1 MAKGFLDFKM
11 KDSTPRIE
19 DLVELHRFG
28 PAFEEVRLAGDV
40 REIVTHWIT
49 IYGKKTGKEV
59 DIPRVAFDGDPWSRP
74 EFTNEKRTRTEYY
87 CNAFVLDKSE
97 TKPVVVRFP
106 QGVARKIRELIPL
119 NDGNEFSHPEKGCT
133 ILIRF
138 DKGSPSPGQMYGIQK
153 GSSHKLTKR
162 QRKAKLW
169 DLSKLGVPM
178 KKSDAEKDAAELV
191 KLAEPDDDP
200 NDGIGDAYVNDE
212 VAALRAEDKRGKR
225 RKGKGRREHQEKP
238 PTNKRPKGKRHP
250 KRAKSAG
257 KKGRGRGGKSK

>member
-1 MAKGFLDFKM
+1 MYSIAEWETAT
-11 KDSTPRIE
+11 SS
-19 DLVELHRFG
+19 
-28 PAFEEVRLAGDV
+28 AG
-40 REIVTHWIT
+40 
-49 IYGKKTGKEV
+49 
-59 DIPRVAFDGDPWSRP
+59 
-74 EFTNEKRTRTEYY
+74 
-87 CNAFVLDKSE
+87 KS
-97 TKPVVVRFP
+97 
-106 QGVARKIRELIPL
+106 
-119 NDGNEFSHPEKGCT
+119 
-133 ILIRF
+133 
-138 DKGSPSPGQMYGIQK
+138 
-153 GSSHKLTKR
+153 